1 MVGSGTGLEIAW
13 LMRIAEDLRVLFAG
27 EWVRWAPWPLTAGAA
42 AYAWAMGLQAK
53 LQATVC
59 RRERRLR
66 EELEAYAQLNATL
79 AHGTAGRADQVSAA
93 KALAMRV
100 CRTVAEKSSFTR
112 VMMLL
117 RDAEGSL
124 RCVGSIGV
132 DDLTVA
138 ALERWGEQVVLAER
152 NAGSGQ
158 GTTRAG
164 LKDGGR
170 KASPLGPAGAKSSQI
185 SLGEWQQFDPEVSSW
200 RMSGKRE
207 RRQWRRA
214 IVFPVRTG
222 AGHGSRNTGGRLV
235 GAIVVCADGL
245 SLPREVA
252 PKAQA
257 TEFRTDKLVSGLET
271 LAARLG
277 TAMENEALGE
287 RLLRAEKLAGL
298 GQLAGGVA
306 HALNNPLTAVL
317 GYADLLAETSA
328 EPRVREDAQTI
339 ATEALKMK
347 ATVQRLTEF
356 WRPVT
361 PTDEP
366 VDLLQMV
373 REVAAGWR
381 EELAQRGVKL
391 EIVSHGQGSEQ
402 DSPMAR
408 GCRQRLRQVVEHL
421 LDNAARAIAG
431 ARVREADE
439 EHAIRISLSAD
450 EHAVHLIVSDTG
462 TGFEE
467 PGRAFDPFYTTKDPA
482 EGAGLGLSICYG
494 IVREHGGEI
503 SAFNLH
509 PHGAAVVVELPLR
522 ETVKEEARVLVKRPL
537 YVDR

>member
-1 MVGSGTGLEIAW
+1 MLAGGTWLEIAR
-13 LMRIAEDLRVLFAG
+13 LIEIPMDLRVFFAG
-27 EWVRWAPWPLTAGAA
+27 EWVRWAPWPLAAGAA
-42 AYAWAMGLQAK
+42 AYAWAMSRQSKSQSA
-53 LQATVC
+53 AF

-66 EELEAYAQLNATL
+66 EELEAYARLDATL
-79 AHGTAGRADQVSAA
+79 AQGVGGRVDQVPAA

-117 RDAEGSL
+117 RNAEGGL

-138 ALERWGEQVVLAER
+138 SVERWGEQVVLEER
-152 NAGSGQ
+152 SAGGGKSASR
-158 GTTRAG
+158 T
-164 LKDGGR
+164 GR
-170 KASPLGPAGAKSSQI
+170 KDAACKAPLLGPTGTRSVQI
-185 SLGEWQQFDPEVSSW
+185 SLGEWQDFDREVGSW
-200 RMSGKRE
+200 QMSGKRE

-222 AGHGSRNTGGRLV
+222 AGYGAGRPAGRLV
-235 GAIVVCADGL
+235 GALVVCADGL
-245 SLPREVA
+245 SLPGDVEPRE
-252 PKAQA
+252 QA

-277 TAMENEALGE
+277 TAMENEALGD

-339 ATEALKMK
+339 AAEALKMK
-347 ATVQRLTEF
+347 ATVQRLIEF

-366 VDLLQMV
+366 VDLLQLV
-373 REVAAGWR
+373 REVAAVWR
-381 EELAQRGVKL
+381 EELTQRGVKF
-391 EIVSHGQGSEQ
+391 EIVAHGQASEQ
-402 DSPMAR
+402 TGPAAR

-421 LDNAARAIAG
+421 LNNAVQAIAESR
-431 ARVREADE
+431 AREADE
-439 EHAIRISLSAD
+439 EHAIRISLSQD
-450 EHAVHLIVSDTG
+450 EHAANMIVSDTG

-467 PGRAFDPFYTTKDPA
+467 PGRAFDPFYTTKDPV

-522 ETVKEEARVLVKRPL
+522 QTVKDEARVLVRQKVAR
-537 YVDR
+537 

>member
-1 MVGSGTGLEIAW
+1 MLAGGTWLETVRLIEIP
-13 LMRIAEDLRVLFAG
+13 MELRVFFAG
-27 EWVRWAPWPLTAGAA
+27 EWVRWAPWPLAAGAA
-42 AYAWAMGLQAK
+42 AYAWAMGRQSKSQSA
-53 LQATVC
+53 AF

-66 EELEAYAQLNATL
+66 EELEAYARLDATL
-79 AHGTAGRADQVSAA
+79 AQGVGGRVDQVPAA

-112 VMMLL
+112 VMTLL
-117 RDAEGSL
+117 RNAEGGL

-138 ALERWGEQVVLAER
+138 SVERWGEQVVLEER
-152 NAGSGQ
+152 SAGGGKSASR
-158 GTTRAG
+158 T
-164 LKDGGR
+164 GR
-170 KASPLGPAGAKSSQI
+170 KDAACKAPLLGPTGTRSVQI
-185 SLGEWQQFDPEVSSW
+185 SLGEWQDFDREVGSW
-200 RMSGKRE
+200 QMSGKRE

-222 AGHGSRNTGGRLV
+222 AGHTGGRPAGRLV
-235 GAIVVCADGL
+235 GALVVCADGL
-245 SLPREVA
+245 SLPGDVEPRER
-252 PKAQA
+252 A

-277 TAMENEALGE
+277 TAMENEALGD

-339 ATEALKMK
+339 AAEALKMK
-347 ATVQRLTEF
+347 ATVQRLIEF

-366 VDLLQMV
+366 VDLLQLV
-373 REVAAGWR
+373 REVAAVWR
-381 EELAQRGVKL
+381 EELTQRGVKF
-391 EIVSHGQGSEQ
+391 EIVAHGQASEQ
-402 DSPMAR
+402 TGPAAR

-421 LDNAARAIAG
+421 LNNAVQAIAESR
-431 ARVREADE
+431 AREADE
-439 EHAIRISLSAD
+439 EHAIRISLSQD
-450 EHAVHLIVSDTG
+450 DHAVNMIVSDTG

-467 PGRAFDPFYTTKDPA
+467 PGRAFDPFYTTKDPV

-522 ETVKEEARVLVKRPL
+522 QTVKDEARVLVRQKVAR
-537 YVDR
+537 

>member
-1 MVGSGTGLEIAW
+1 MLAGGTWLEIAR
-13 LMRIAEDLRVLFAG
+13 LIEIPMDLRVFFAG
-27 EWVRWAPWPLTAGAA
+27 EWVRWAPWPLAAGAA
-42 AYAWAMGLQAK
+42 AYAWAMSRQSKSQSA
-53 LQATVC
+53 AF

-66 EELEAYAQLNATL
+66 EELEAYARLDATL
-79 AHGTAGRADQVSAA
+79 AQGVGGRVDQVPAA

-117 RDAEGSL
+117 RNAEGGL

-138 ALERWGEQVVLAER
+138 SVERWGEQVVLEER
-152 NAGSGQ
+152 SASG
-158 GTTRAG
+158 GKGAARAG
-164 LKDGGR
+164 GKDGAR
-170 KASPLGPAGAKSSQI
+170 KAPVLGPAGARSVQI
-185 SLGEWQQFDPEVSSW
+185 SLGEWEHFDREVGSW
-200 RMSGKRE
+200 QMSGKRE

-222 AGHGSRNTGGRLV
+222 AGYGAGRPAGRLV
-235 GAIVVCADGL
+235 GALVVCADGL
-245 SLPREVA
+245 SLPGDVEPRE
-252 PKAQA
+252 QA

-277 TAMENEALGE
+277 TAMENEALGD

-339 ATEALKMK
+339 AAEALKMK
-347 ATVQRLTEF
+347 ATVQRLIEF

-366 VDLLQMV
+366 VDLLQLV
-373 REVAAGWR
+373 REVAAVWR
-381 EELAQRGVKL
+381 EELTQRGVKF
-391 EIVSHGQGSEQ
+391 EIVAHGQASEQ
-402 DSPMAR
+402 TGPAAR

-421 LDNAARAIAG
+421 LNNAVQAIAESR
-431 ARVREADE
+431 AREADE
-439 EHAIRISLSAD
+439 EHAIRISLSQD
-450 EHAVHLIVSDTG
+450 EHAANIIVSDTG

-467 PGRAFDPFYTTKDPA
+467 PGRAFDPFYTTKDPV

-522 ETVKEEARVLVKRPL
+522 QTVKDEARVLVRQKVAR
-537 YVDR
+537 